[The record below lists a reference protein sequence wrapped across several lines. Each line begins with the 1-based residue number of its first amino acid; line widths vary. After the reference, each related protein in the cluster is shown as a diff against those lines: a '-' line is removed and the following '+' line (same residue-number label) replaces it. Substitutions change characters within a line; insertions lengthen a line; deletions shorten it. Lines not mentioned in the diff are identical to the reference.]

1 MENYNYY
8 SSNYSSLNEHAT
20 IIYFDRGAE
29 SLLQQHQEEQTRK
42 AKEYQKRQNDSL
54 RLVREAEERE
64 RQEQRRQEELN
75 HQRSMEQI

>member
-1 MENYNYY
+1 
-8 SSNYSSLNEHAT
+8 
-20 IIYFDRGAE
+20 
-29 SLLQQHQEEQTRK
+29 LQQHQEEQTRK